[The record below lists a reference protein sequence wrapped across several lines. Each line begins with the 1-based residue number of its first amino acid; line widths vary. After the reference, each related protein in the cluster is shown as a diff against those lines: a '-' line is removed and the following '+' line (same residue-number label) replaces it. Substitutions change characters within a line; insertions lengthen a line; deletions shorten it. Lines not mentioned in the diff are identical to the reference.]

1 MGVNNVL
8 SYEQG
13 NRTNQDIY
21 TPFFYHYGDTGI
33 IQDYA
38 ENWHSEIEI
47 IMITEGCGHFVC
59 NNRNFIAKAGDIV
72 IFNTDVVH
80 SIYSDTR
87 MRFICYIIDSDFCIS
102 NGIPV
107 TDVYFTEHITDEFLS
122 SLFKE
127 VLKEYGGHYNSKIP
141 SARTRS
147 ALLKLMIELY
157 ERYAETAKRSDINV
171 NYRSYRYIRKAIEYI
186 RLNIRKKL
194 TVEDISDHVNVS
206 RFHLSKEFKHLT
218 GKTIVEFIN
227 ITRCNE
233 ANLLL
238 HKGISVTEA
247 ANLCGFEN
255 LSYFSRTFK
264 KYMGK
269 LPSEV

>member
-1 MGVNNVL
+1 ML
-8 SYEQG
+8 SNEQG
-13 NRTNQDIY
+13 NRENKDIY
-21 TPFFYHYGDTGI
+21 TPFFYHYGDTSI
-33 IQDYA
+33 IPAYK

-47 IMITEGCGHFVC
+47 IMITEGRGHFVC
-59 NNRNFIAKAGDIV
+59 NNRNFSAEKGDIV
-72 IFNTDVVH
+72 VFNTDVVH

-87 MRFICYIIDSDFCIS
+87 MKFICYIIDSDFCSS
-102 NGIPV
+102 NGIPI
-107 TDVYFTEHITDEFLS
+107 TDVYFNEHITDEVLG

-157 ERYAETAKRSDINV
+157 EKHAITEKRSDINL

-186 RLNIRKKL
+186 RLNIKKKL
-194 TVEDISDHVNVS
+194 TVEDISEYVNVS
-206 RFHLSKEFKHLT
+206 RFHLSKEFKRLT

-238 HKGISVTEA
+238 SKGMSVTETA
-247 ANLCGFEN
+247 ALCGFEN
-255 LSYFSRTFK
+255 LSYFSRTYKRFMGELPTAAK
-264 KYMGK
+264 KQG
-269 LPSEV
+269 